1 MRPNLRSLE
10 IWLGWDRS
18 KINLLNQ
25 DWDRKCSKK
34 KYLIFAGIERRL
46 KIICSRLLGSKL
58 NARYARSKIEI
69 NTWWG
74 KIENICTFSVVKMR
88 KICSFHICVQK
99 FSNYL
104 KYLPEVGA
112 DSGFSFIM
120 LGKCLVSL
128 ENFFKNYAPD
138 RPRSLSDC

>member
-1 MRPNLRSLE
+1 MLE
-10 IWLGWDRS
+10 MLTQ
-18 KINLLNQ
+18 K
-25 DWDRKCSKK
+25 
-34 KYLIFAGIERRL
+34 L
-46 KIICSRLLGSKL
+46 KSILDK
-58 NARYARSKIEI
+58 E
-69 NTWWG
+69 

-120 LGKCLVSL
+120 LRKCLVSL
-128 ENFFKNYAPD
+128 EKCFKKFALVCSVIASNFPMIEMLDHFSA
-138 RPRSLSDC
+138 